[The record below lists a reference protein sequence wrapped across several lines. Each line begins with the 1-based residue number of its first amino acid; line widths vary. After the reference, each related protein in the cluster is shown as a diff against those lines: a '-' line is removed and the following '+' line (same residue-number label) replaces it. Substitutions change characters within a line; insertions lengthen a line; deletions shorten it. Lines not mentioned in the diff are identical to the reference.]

1 MVWRVT
7 HKCGIE
13 ERSVLVEADGATEA
27 VIKALREGEIV
38 LGDGDTLAV
47 QLLVEGE
54 DKVR

>member
-54 DKVR
+54 EKVR